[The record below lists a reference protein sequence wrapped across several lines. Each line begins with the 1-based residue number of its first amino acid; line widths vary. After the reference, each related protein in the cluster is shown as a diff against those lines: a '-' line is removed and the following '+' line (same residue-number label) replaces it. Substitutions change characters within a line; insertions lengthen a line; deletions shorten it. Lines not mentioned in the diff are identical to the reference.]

1 MKRKYKGYVLPR
13 QIAMYLSRKLTPAS
27 LLEIG
32 DKFGGKDHSTVLHS
46 IKKIEEKME
55 KEASFQGDDPKS
67 TQSNQIVS

>member
-1 MKRKYKGYVLPR
+1 
-13 QIAMYLSRKLTPAS
+13 MYLSRKLTNSS

-55 KEASFQGDDPKS
+55 KEASFRETVLNLQNRIKS
-67 TQSNQIVS
+67 